1 MMIYLISLYDK
12 IKDTTILMVSDHGTI
27 IPYIYYINN
36 DRKNVSYYD
45 QYYHLHENKQTFVTA
60 YNFNNALGHL
70 LYGDKY
76 AGIKNKIGDHDKP
89 KSSKGG
95 RLFNYIDQM
104 SRTLKNYE
112 KKDTTNIC
120 K

>member
-1 MMIYLISLYDK
+1 MFIFSINDFFHIESR
-12 IKDTTILMVSDHGTI
+12 
-27 IPYIYYINN
+27 IPKLFFN

-45 QYYHLHENKQTFVTA
+45 QYYHLHENQQTFVTA

-76 AGIKNKIGDHDKP
+76 AEIKNKIGDHDKP

-104 SRTLKNYE
+104 SRTPKNYE